1 MRIRA
6 KVSGDHA
13 TLYFEC
19 LWMDAD
25 KNVIG
30 AHSFSDMSL
39 ARVKGRW
46 LVKTIKVGKVAKL

>member
-1 MRIRA
+1 
-6 KVSGDHA
+6 
-13 TLYFEC
+13 
-19 LWMDAD
+19 MDAD